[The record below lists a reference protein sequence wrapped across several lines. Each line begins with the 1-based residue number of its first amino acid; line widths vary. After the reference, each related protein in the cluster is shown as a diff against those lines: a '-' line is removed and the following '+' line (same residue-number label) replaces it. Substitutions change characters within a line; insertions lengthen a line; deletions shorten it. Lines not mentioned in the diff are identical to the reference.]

1 LQSFFFG
8 ATSSKEKAS
17 NKFWYLK
24 TVPLTIATTSFLSTF
39 SLKPEAQ
46 RKSSQKEMP
55 YRLRGERH
63 CAWSTTFEKVDETI
77 VQSECEHTYKSQF
90 VIEISHARA
99 I

>member
-1 LQSFFFG
+1 
-8 ATSSKEKAS
+8 
-17 NKFWYLK
+17 
-24 TVPLTIATTSFLSTF
+24 
-39 SLKPEAQ
+39 LKPEAQ

-90 VIEISHARA
+90 INYRTH
-99 I
+99 